1 MWTKT
6 HFGNIFAEKKKVMAW
21 LNGIQCANAIRPSAY
36 LLNLENE
43 LLRELDV
50 VMGQEEDL
58 WALKSWVNWMI

>member
-1 MWTKT
+1 
-6 HFGNIFAEKKKVMAW
+6 MAR

-58 WALKSWVNWMI
+58 WALKS

>member
-1 MWTKT
+1 L
-6 HFGNIFAEKKKVMAW
+6 AW
-21 LNGIQCANAIRPSAY
+21 LNGIQRANAIRPLAY

-50 VMGQEEDL
+50 IMGQEEDL

>member
-6 HFGNIFAEKKKVMAW
+6 HFGNIFAKKRKVMAR
-21 LNGIQCANAIRPSAY
+21 LNETQRANAIRPSAY

-50 VMGQEEDL
+50 IMGQEEDL
-58 WALKSWVNWMI
+58 WALKS

>member
-1 MWTKT
+1 
-6 HFGNIFAEKKKVMAW
+6 MAR
-21 LNGIQCANAIRPSAY
+21 LNETQRANAIRPSAY